1 MKIRTDFVTN
11 SSSSSF
17 IISNITD
24 KVKTIV
30 DLFKENLWLCEDYD
44 TERVLQAA
52 EDMNITFQPHETI
65 EIECED
71 HFDNLAETLIHNN
84 LCQKANALNMM
95 NIFSMISN
103 QIPAKFLEDFN
114 NAKEDS
120 NSFAW
125 EFGESHH

>member
-1 MKIRTDFVTN
+1 MKIRQDFVTN

-17 IISNITD
+17 IISNKTD

-30 DLFKENLWLCEDYD
+30 DLFKENLWLCDDYD
-44 TERVLQAA
+44 INNVLQAA
-52 EDMNITFQPHETI
+52 EALNITFNPHETK

-71 HFDNLAETLIHNN
+71 HYDNLAETLIHNN
-84 LCQKANALNMM
+84 LCQKSNAINMM

-103 QIPAKFLEDFN
+103 KIPAKFLEDFN

-120 NSFAW
+120 DSFAW